1 MYQVP
6 QHIDDNKIFVVK
18 RSEIEGRLDPKMTLY
33 NRKVTHS
40 IYPKIKFKNIL
51 KAKPKY
57 GASEQGIPRTNKN
70 EPRYIRITD
79 INEIGI
85 IDYTELGVTA
95 KIIANEYVLNYN
107 DILIARSGATVGK
120 AYIHKSAPYKCFYA
134 GYLIRFIV
142 DEQKALPDYIF
153 AFTQLNTYKEWV
165 NAIQR
170 PSGQPNINAEE
181 YQSLEIPLPGKDIQ
195 SKVVGI
201 INCAYEAKKQKESEA
216 QHLLDS
222 IDGYL
227 LNVLGITLPQIT
239 KNLRSRIFLS
249 SFEAIAGNRFDPY
262 YHNAYFEKAFKQLK
276 ESSNYKLVRLSDIST
291 LITSGITP
299 KSGGEDYTD
308 SEQGIAFIRSGNIDI
323 MGEVDFDNLLY
334 IKKEIHNTRMKSSKV
349 REGDIMIAIVGATIG
364 QVGIYHSSHEANIN
378 QAIALVRLK
387 EGYNSEYVKEVIK
400 SSIGQLNL
408 DRLKRPVARANINLE
423 EISSMLIPVP
433 DIKIQ
438 NEIVKSIVSIRQQ
451 AKQLQK
457 EGVELLE
464 KAKQDI
470 ERIILG

>member
-6 QHIDDNKIFVVK
+6 QHIDNNKIFVVK
-18 RSEIEGRLDPKMTLY
+18 RSEIEGRLDPHY
-33 NRKVTHS
+33 NT
-40 IYPKIKFKNIL
+40 P
-51 KAKPKY
+51 
-57 GASEQGIPRTNKN
+57 E
-70 EPRYIRITD
+70 
-79 INEIGI
+79 
-85 IDYTELGVTA
+85 YTELYCLLASLTCKLSSLKEESYAIFSGITPKSGGDAYTTEPNAVPFIRSGDFTDTNQIDFSNLLYLKQEVHNGIMA
-95 KIIANEYVLNYN
+95 ASQLKKN
-107 DILIARSGATVGK
+107 DILMAIVGATIGK
-120 AYIHKSAPYKCFYA
+120 IGVYLYDREANINQAICGVRLKDSISPFFVQAFYQTSI
-134 GYLIRFIV
+134 G
-142 DEQKALPDYIF
+142 QKILERTKRPVARANLNLEEIGRLPIP
-153 AFTQLNTYKEWV
+153 LV
-165 NAIQR
+165 NDAIQC
-170 PSGQPNINAEE
+170 Q
-181 YQSLEIPLPGKDIQ
+181 
-195 SKVVGI
+195 VVERLQKGI
-201 INCAYEAKKQKESEA
+201 ELKKQKESEA
-216 QHLLDS
+216 QLLLDS
-222 IDGYL
+222 IDSYI
-227 LNVLGITLPQIT
+227 LNELGITLPQIT

-249 SFEAIAGNRFDPY
+249 SFEAFVGNRFDPY

-364 QVGIYHSSHEANIN
+364 QVGIYHSSREANIN

-451 AKQLQK
+451 AKQ
-457 EGVELLE
+457 E
-464 KAKQDI
+464 I